1 MILVAHN
8 APNFI
13 SPAVL
18 KNGKIVENFNF
29 LKNISNKMAVLFFW
43 PMDFTFVCPSEII
56 SFNKLYGE
64 FEKRNVEIIGVS
76 IDSVYVHNAWRNTPI
91 QNGGIG
97 KIKFT
102 MVSDIKREIQQLYG
116 IEHPHNGV
124 ALRASFIIDN
134 KKIIRHESINDL
146 PLGRNIKDLI
156 RIIDSIQFHEN
167 SGNVCPANWKKG
179 EKGIKATP
187 EGIAK
192 YLSKKL

>member
-29 LKNISNKMAVLFFW
+29 LKNISNKMAILFFW

-116 IEHPHNGV
+116 VEHPHNGV
-124 ALRASFIIDN
+124 SLRASFIIDN

-179 EKGIKATP
+179 KKGIKATP

-192 YLSKKL
+192 YLSKN